1 MGPERDTPSR
11 RPRADPAAVH
21 ARPATAPRRGGEEE
35 PGGASGAA
43 GAADGAL
50 DETLRGL
57 VRRGL
62 ADAEAMVKR
71 GRSRRLVRDLGG
83 EVSVASQER
92 AWAVRASTRRAS
104 FFAAGTGD
112 LPGGGGP
119 SLNRGDSAASA
130 DGADRA
136 SGAEHAAGAGWP
148 EASARPFRLAEP
160 AAAPPWSEPSDFAAP
175 LIGESE
181 GLRLLASL
189 ESELAAELPGARLLH
204 AALEDG
210 SSEGQLA
217 NSRGLRVRFRRRL
230 ATLRLEAAG
239 PGRPAAAAE
248 LYLAAREARHFHPKA
263 LARRLADRLSLQ
275 ASGLRAGNGGGP
287 QGAGMS
293 AIGAAHGLAGVP
305 GAAAAGGAVGGV
317 TILAPAVAASLLA
330 GLLPL
335 LVGPGAAAL
344 AAPLRDRRGRIGSER
359 LTIADNGRL
368 PGGALECPVD
378 GEGVPCR
385 EVLLVEGGVFRQPLL
400 AWWQADGAVPGQPSG
415 CSRRPGW
422 RDLLSPG
429 PTHLYVRPDPRV
441 SVAALLGDAGRG
453 AYLVEPTGRA
463 RYDAAADQFALPVCG
478 FSVAAGQA
486 GAPIPAA
493 WLCGTAAAFFRGIAV
508 VGRDLT
514 FLPLDGMIG
523 SPTLLVTGLSLRAAP

>member
-1 MGPERDTPSR
+1 LGPERDTPPR
-11 RPRADPAAVH
+11 RRRADPAAAR
-21 ARPATAPRRGGEEE
+21 ARPAQAPRRGAEEE
-35 PGGASGAA
+35 PGGAA
-43 GAADGAL
+43 GVAGVAADWAL

-57 VRRGL
+57 VRHGL

-83 EVSVASQER
+83 EISVASQER

-112 LPGGGGP
+112 LP
-119 SLNRGDSAASA
+119 D
-130 DGADRA
+130 
-136 SGAEHAAGAGWP
+136 GAGWP

-160 AAAPPWSEPSDFAAP
+160 TAAPPWSEPSDFAAP

-248 LYLAAREARHFHPKA
+248 LYLAAREARHFNPKA

-275 ASGLRAGNGGGP
+275 ASGLRAGNGGGA
-287 QGAGMS
+287 QGPEMS
-293 AIGAAHGLAGVP
+293 AIGGALGLAGVP
-305 GAAAAGGAVGGV
+305 GVPGAGGAGGAAGGV
-317 TILAPAVAASLLA
+317 TILSPAVAASLLA

-429 PTHLYVRPDPRV
+429 PTHLYVQPDPRV

-463 RYDAAADQFALPVCG
+463 RYDTATDQFALPVCG

-493 WLCGTAAAFFRGIAV
+493 WLCGTAAAFFRGIAA
-508 VGRDLT
+508 VGRDLA

>member
-1 MGPERDTPSR
+1 LAPE
-11 RPRADPAAVH
+11 
-21 ARPATAPRRGGEEE
+21 
-35 PGGASGAA
+35 
-43 GAADGAL
+43 L

-62 ADAEAMVKR
+62 AEAEVMVKR

-92 AWAVRASTRRAS
+92 AWAVRASSRRAS
-104 FFAAGTGD
+104 FFTAGTGE
-112 LPGGGGP
+112 LPGAAAAP
-119 SLNRGDSAASA
+119 SSSDTAAPSPPSPPSNTA
-130 DGADRA
+130 DP
-136 SGAEHAAGAGWP
+136 WP
-148 EASARPFRLAEP
+148 ETSARPFRLAEP
-160 AAAPPWSEPSDFAAP
+160 TAAPPWTEPSDFAAP

-189 ESELAAELPGARLLH
+189 ASELAAELPGARLLH

-230 ATLRLEAAG
+230 ATLHLEAAS
-239 PGRPAAAAE
+239 PGRPAAAAG
-248 LYLAAREARHFHPKA
+248 LYLAAREARQFHPKA

-275 ASGLRAGNGGGP
+275 ASAPRGE
-287 QGAGMS
+287 S
-293 AIGAAHGLAGVP
+293 
-305 GAAAAGGAVGGV
+305 AAGGAM
-317 TILAPAVAASLLA
+317 ILSPAVAAALLV

-385 EVLLVEGGVFRQPLL
+385 EVLLVEAGVFRQPLL
-400 AWWQADGAVPGQPSG
+400 AWWQADGAAPGLPSG

-453 AYLVEPTGRA
+453 AYLVEPTAAA
-463 RYDAAADQFALPVCG
+463 RYDTAADHFALPVCG
-478 FSVAAGQA
+478 FSVEAGRA

-493 WLCGTAAAFFRGIAV
+493 WLCGTASAFFKGIAA
-508 VGRDLT
+508 VGRDLA